1 MNIVVAGYFGHR
13 NLGDESILSSIS
25 RQLQDHQLTV
35 VSLDTTNTE
44 VCHGLQA
51 VDFFDLENLEKTVG
65 ACDVVIMATG
75 GAYQE
80 VPGVPYYDTKASQ
93 FLGNPYGHPNGSLT
107 GFGIVPVLASFYHK
121 PLIFLAI
128 GMGPFYSQQAKH
140 FCSYLLSSASLITA
154 RDRYSFDWA
163 KSLSPNSNIHL
174 AADAA
179 FLLNPKNDSG
189 MNRLLAKYGLKS
201 KQFIAL
207 SLRELLSRNR
217 QRKTVTEL
225 ARSLSVFLSEHENL
239 PILFIPFQNMI
250 SDYPVTDINMARL
263 LIQELDP
270 AQREKI
276 VIWEDELNPRSTLNL
291 IGNAHFGIGMRYHFL
306 LFCILNEIP
315 VISISYDTKCANLM
329 DDTGISELSVDISEV
344 VAGHIIS
351 KMRAVLDSH
360 DKYTRAVCS
369 AKKELCARASISFDL
384 LEELLAKLS
393 VGLEEQHSIKV
404 GRREKS
410 QLGSMPYKDL
420 DISKVMDYLSQQTTT
435 IQELNDGLK
444 EKIDTLKEQNSTI
457 IKLSQENDHLKRTIQ
472 ELHDRLQ
479 EKIDFLK
486 EQDSTILR
494 LNQENDHLKQAAQTL
509 QQETLS
515 LKNDLD
521 LIHGSKT
528 WKLGQLYG
536 KVFLQSPL
544 SAFAQNLYRKLLFPW
559 NRRSRFAK
567 GPSLTDESDIDER
580 LQDLAQLVR
589 DRAQN
594 DLFIITSTFPFDEF
608 YNQRAINFSKFL
620 AAQGF
625 CVLYIA
631 WRWSKSEE
639 ITSNC
644 EEVYPNIF
652 QVPVDYFIEHTDA
665 IVDFSHPNKWLIVE
679 FPHPDFY
686 PIMLRMQSL
695 GYRVLYDLI
704 DDWKEFH
711 KVNQASWFK
720 EESEKAILLKA
731 DAVTAVSPPLIQKF
745 SGLRPDIMLVRNGFS
760 QELLGTKYDG
770 KINSRNTC
778 LTIGYFGHLTESW
791 FDWDFVCQIARARS
805 DFSFE
810 IIGYGESLL
819 TREKISQFKNIH
831 LIGKV
836 HPSSLNQYVRN
847 WDVAI
852 IPFMDGPLSESV
864 DPIKIYEYLYFG
876 LPVVVKGIS
885 HLSSFPY
892 VTVCQDIVEAQN
904 AILEFGRMKRR
915 QEILPEILDDFLR
928 DCTWEER
935 FKQAM
940 AHIRTKLL

>member
-25 RQLQDHQLTV
+25 GQLQDHDLTV
-35 VSLDTTNTE
+35 VSLDTANTA
-44 VCHGLQA
+44 VSHGLRA
-51 VDFFDLENLEKTVG
+51 VDFFDLENLEKTVA

-80 VPGVPYYDTKASQ
+80 IPGIPYYDTKASQ
-93 FLGNPYGHPNGSLT
+93 LLGNPYGHPNGNLT

-121 PLIFLAI
+121 ALIFLAI

-140 FCSYLLSSASLITA
+140 FCSFLLSSASLITA

-163 KSLSPNSNIHL
+163 KGLSPNSNIHL
-174 AADAA
+174 TADAA
-179 FLLNPKNDSG
+179 FLLQPKNDSR
-189 MNRLLAKYGLKS
+189 MNRLLTKYGLKS

-207 SLRELLSRNR
+207 SLRELLSKNR
-217 QRKTVTEL
+217 QHKTVREL
-225 ARSLSVFLSEHENL
+225 AGSLSVFLAEHGNL

-263 LIQELDP
+263 LMQELDP
-270 AQREKI
+270 TQRDKI
-276 VIWEDELNPRSTLNL
+276 VIWEDELNPHSTLDL
-291 IGNAHFGIGMRYHFL
+291 IGNARFGIGMRYHFL
-306 LFCILNEIP
+306 LFCILSEIP

-329 DDTGISELSVDISEV
+329 DETGISELSLDISEV

-351 KMRAVLDSH
+351 KMHTILDSY
-360 DKYTRAVCS
+360 DNYTKVVCS
-369 AKKELCARASISFDL
+369 AKKEFCTRASISFDL
-384 LEELLAKLS
+384 LEEFLGKLS
-393 VGLEEQHSIKV
+393 VGSAEQHLIKA
-404 GRREKS
+404 GSREKS
-410 QLGSMPYKDL
+410 QLDLMPYKDL
-420 DISKVMDYLSQQTTT
+420 DISRLIDYLSQQTET
-435 IQELNDGLK
+435 IQELHDGLK
-444 EKIDTLKEQNSTI
+444 EKIDSLKEQNSI
-457 IKLSQENDHLKRTIQ
+457 IVKLSQENDHLKQ
-472 ELHDRLQ
+472 V
-479 EKIDFLK
+479 
-486 EQDSTILR
+486 
-494 LNQENDHLKQAAQTL
+494 AQTL

-521 LIHGSKT
+521 LIHESRT

-544 SAFAQNLYRKLLFPW
+544 NVFAKNLYKKFLFPW
-559 NRRSRFAK
+559 NRGSRFVK
-567 GPSLTDESDIDER
+567 SPSLTVESGVDDR
-580 LQDLAQLVR
+580 LHGLAQLVR

-620 AAQGF
+620 SAQDF

-639 ITSNC
+639 ITGNC
-644 EEVYPNIF
+644 EEVYPNVF
-652 QVPVDYFIEHTDA
+652 QVPVDYFVEHTDT
-665 IVDFSHPNKWLIVE
+665 ITDFSHSNKWLIVE

-686 PIMLRMQSL
+686 PIMLRMKSL

-711 KVNQASWFK
+711 KVDQASWFQ
-720 EESEKAILLKA
+720 EEFEKAILLKA

-760 QELLGTKYDG
+760 RELLGTKYDG
-770 KINSRNTC
+770 KIDSKSTC
-778 LTIGYFGHLTESW
+778 FTVGYFGHLTESW
-791 FDWDFVCQIARARS
+791 FDWDFIFQIADARG

-810 IIGYGESLL
+810 IIGYGESPF

-836 HPSSLNQYVRN
+836 HPSSLNQHVEN

-864 DPIKIYEYLYFG
+864 DPIKIYEYMYFG

-892 VTVCQDIVEAQN
+892 VKVCQDSMEAQN
-904 AILEFGRMKRR
+904 AISEFVRMKRR
-915 QEILPEILDDFLR
+915 QEIEPEILDDFLKN
-928 DCTWEER
+928 CTWEER
-935 FKQAM
+935 FKHAM
-940 AHIRTKLL
+940 AHIRNELL